1 MLPSADGNLDKAA
14 LSSFSISP
22 NMAPLVL
29 LRKILYYSYDF
40 IPEKSNLI
48 VIADISFMIFD
59 IFMVFSSSLWKW
71 EVEAFSKSFVRDLS
85 NLALTLNF
93 YRAFA
98 K

>member
-1 MLPSADGNLDKAA
+1 
-14 LSSFSISP
+14 
-22 NMAPLVL
+22 MAPLVL